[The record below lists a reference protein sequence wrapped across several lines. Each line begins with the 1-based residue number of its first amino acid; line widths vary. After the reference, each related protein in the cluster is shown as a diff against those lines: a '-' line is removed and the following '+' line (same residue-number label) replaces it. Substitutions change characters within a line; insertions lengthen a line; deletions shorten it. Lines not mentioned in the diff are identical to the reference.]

1 MWKLLKDSPARRE
14 VYGKVDVYSFLTAK
28 QDGVKMSKLL
38 NGQLKFDP
46 ITKSLL
52 NILKPLRKPK

>member
-1 MWKLLKDSPARRE
+1 MWKLLKDSLARRE

-46 ITKSLL
+46 IKFVEHFEVLT
-52 NILKPLRKPK
+52 